1 MIVFYF
7 FTYVSFCLQ
16 ETFELA
22 GKCKLNVTAGK
33 QYSFYLV

>member
-16 ETFELA
+16 ETFEL
-22 GKCKLNVTAGK
+22 TAGK
-33 QYSFYLV
+33 WYTLHLV